1 MSETHGPVNEDE
13 LHAYVD
19 QQIDAG
25 RLAVIEAYLRGHPD
39 VAQRIAVYQ
48 RQRSLLREALS
59 PFAVEPVPPRL
70 KLDHII
76 GERLRR
82 RQQPLWRLAAMIVLA
97 IGLGGV
103 AGWYLRA
110 PLESGRATSAIAS
123 LRQEAIAT
131 HIVYSV
137 DRRHPIE
144 VSAAERDHLKQWL
157 SNRLH
162 RVIAP
167 PDLSSFGYKLLG
179 GRLLATEQGRPAA
192 LFMYEGPDKE
202 RLSVV
207 MRPMAPQL
215 YAAPTDLA
223 QGAIN
228 GSGWID
234 DGLGFA
240 VVAELPEADL
250 ERIARQIKAEQ
261 NAPPRQSG

>member
-1 MSETHGPVNEDE
+1 MSETPGPVNEDE

-19 QQIDAG
+19 RQIDAG
-25 RLAVIEAYLRGHPD
+25 RVAVIERYLREHPD
-39 VAQRIAVYQ
+39 VAQRVAAYQ
-48 RQRSLLREALS
+48 RHRAVLREALS
-59 PFAVEPVPPRL
+59 PLAAEPVPARL
-70 KLDHII
+70 RLDEIV
-76 GERLRR
+76 GERLQRR
-82 RQQPLWRLAAMIVLA
+82 PPLWRFAAMIALG

-103 AGWYLRA
+103 LGWYLRA
-110 PLESGRATSAIAS
+110 PPGPGRATSAIAL

-131 HIVYSV
+131 HIVYAV

-157 SNRLH
+157 SNRLQ

-167 PDLSSFGYKLLG
+167 PDLSEFGYKLLG

-192 LFMYEGPDKE
+192 LFMYEGPNNE
-202 RLSVV
+202 RLSVI
-207 MRPMAPQL
+207 MRPMAPNL
-215 YAAPTDLA
+215 YTAPTDLA
-223 QGAIN
+223 QGTIN

-234 DGLGFA
+234 DGLGLA
-240 VVAELPEADL
+240 VVAELPEVEL

>member
-19 QQIDAG
+19 RQIDAT
-25 RLAVIEAYLRGHPD
+25 RLATVEEYLREHPAD
-39 VAQRIAVYQ
+39 AQRIAVYQ

-59 PFAVEPVPPRL
+59 PLAAEPVPPRL
-70 KLDHII
+70 RLDQII
-76 GERLRR
+76 SERLRR
-82 RQQPLWRLAAMIVLA
+82 RQPLWRLAAMIVLG
-97 IGLGGV
+97 IGLGGI

-110 PLESGRATSAIAS
+110 PLEPGRTTSAIAL

-162 RVIAP
+162 RVIVP
-167 PDLSSFGYKLLG
+167 PDLSGFGYKLLG

-202 RLSVV
+202 RLSVI
-207 MRPMAPQL
+207 MRPMASEL

-223 QGAIN
+223 QGTIN

-234 DGLGFA
+234 DGLGLA
-240 VVAELPEADL
+240 VVADLPEAELD
-250 ERIARQIKAEQ
+250 RIARQIKAEQ
-261 NAPPRQSG
+261 NSPPRQSG

>member
-19 QQIDAG
+19 RQIDAG
-25 RLAVIEAYLRGHPD
+25 RLVAIEGYIREHPD
-39 VAQRIAVYQ
+39 VAERVAVYQ
-48 RQRSLLREALS
+48 RQRALLREALS
-59 PFAVEPVPPRL
+59 PLAAEPLPPRL
-70 KLDHII
+70 RLDQVI
-76 GERLRR
+76 GERVRR
-82 RQQPLWRLAAMIVLA
+82 REPLWRLAAMIVLA

-110 PLESGRATSAIAS
+110 PLEPGRATSAIAL

-157 SNRLH
+157 SNRLK

-167 PDLSSFGYKLLG
+167 PDLSGFGYKLLG

-192 LFMYEGPDKE
+192 LFMYEGPDNE
-202 RLSVV
+202 RLSVI
-207 MRPMAPQL
+207 MRPMASDL

-223 QGAIN
+223 QGTIN

-240 VVAELPEADL
+240 VVAELPEVEL
-250 ERIARQIKAEQ
+250 KRIARQIKAEQ
-261 NAPPRQSG
+261 PAPPRQSG